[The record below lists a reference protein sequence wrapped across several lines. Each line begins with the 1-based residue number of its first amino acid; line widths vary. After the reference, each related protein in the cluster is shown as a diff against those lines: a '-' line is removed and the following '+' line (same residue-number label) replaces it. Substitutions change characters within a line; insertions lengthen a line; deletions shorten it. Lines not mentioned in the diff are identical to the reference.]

1 MENQLTFNYI
11 PSIKD
16 YLINNFDFKNN
27 KEYFYDFTPEC
38 FSYLN
43 NNKYKDKIN
52 DIFKDFKKDDY
63 KNSINII
70 KNNILNKI
78 KEENFDNRKT
88 IIIGYNMDVF
98 MNIEDINLIDSL
110 FKLKYSY
117 YISPKFINNNN
128 LLIRLNNLYSK
139 YLYDMPI
146 KFVIAIYYKYFY
158 INTDD
163 QFIPNVDSYNFNNN
177 NDCIENKMINK
188 IITVENDIININ
200 KNYKEIISI
209 KSNNNIYNNIDINIL
224 YDKLINKISS
234 LNNYIIVS
242 HDESI
247 DINDIFTN
255 SDGTN
260 PYDLYYDDLNYFIE
274 YFKYYKNYEKIFKLL
289 NVYHDKF
296 NKLQKENEKLKRE
309 NDNLKKRNRDDN
321 DNDDN
326 NNEINKKIK

>member
-1 MENQLTFNYI
+1 MENQLYYKFI
-11 PSIKD
+11 PSISIKQ

-43 NNKYKDKIN
+43 NNNNEDKFN

-88 IIIGYNMDVF
+88 IIIGNNIDVF

-117 YISPKFINNNN
+117 YISAGFINNNN

-146 KFVIAIYYKYFY
+146 KFVIAIYHQYFN
-158 INTDD
+158 INFDN
-163 QFIPNVDSYNFNNN
+163 QFIPNVNSYNFNNN
-177 NDCIENKMINK
+177 SNCIEDKMKNK

-224 YDKLINKISS
+224 YNKLLNKISL
-234 LNNYIIVS
+234 LNNFLYS
-242 HDESI
+242 NNFSGAGF
-247 DINDIFTN
+247 DINDIFTC
-255 SDGTN
+255 SDGNN
-260 PYDLYYDDLNYFIE
+260 PYDNCEDLENFIDN
-274 YFKYYKNYEKIFKLL
+274 FKYYKRYEKIFKLL
-289 NVYHDKF
+289 NIYHDKF

-309 NDNLKKRNRDDN
+309 NDNLKKRNRDD
-321 DNDDN
+321 DD
-326 NNEINKKIK
+326 NNEINKKIKQ